1 MAVLNG
7 ERMHDTMERLL
18 PGARSAALLWQG
30 AAVLGGA
37 ALGAGQVY
45 GGAAPFGLALVIGCP
60 PSYCLAAALG
70 TLAAGLAFQPMLL
83 GIKLAVAAVAAAAVR
98 RLIDGRPGAGALAGC
113 LTLTAAQVLQIVL
126 AGGLFNPGQTVTVGC
141 TALLA
146 AVFGWAFAHFPAR
159 EPRGVCLWLAVATAC
174 LQRCAVGPLAP
185 GLALA
190 AGAGLCAAIGGT
202 LEQTAVLSIALA
214 AAITA
219 SGPTLAYAALAV
231 ALGSLA
237 ASCLCPGERGRC
249 AGVFAAGCTAGALA
263 APDAVSVL
271 PLAVSAGVGVVAA
284 LAVPGSVLHKIFPPP
299 APPVQ
304 TQGLGGAARKLSAVA
319 DTLSDIA
326 DTVNAVCQR
335 QLPPKGETFDFVV
348 EQVART
354 TCQSCT
360 RRSRCWVRGYAT
372 AMDGLYHLK
381 PTLESKGRVE
391 VEDLPGQL
399 AGCIHPADLCTAAN
413 HGYRLWRS
421 RRQTRARAVTLRAA
435 LTEQY
440 SALAGALA
448 QLAGKL
454 GQAGLPDP
462 RREARVAQLFAEL
475 GLDALECSVTADL
488 AGRLTANVTICRT
501 RFTPDEVAGL
511 TDEMTRIC
519 RRDMDTPEITH
530 CRTVTMLC
538 FGEKPL
544 FTVEFGAAAHAAGGQ
559 SVSGDA
565 LDQFCDTSGRAQMLL
580 CDGMGTGRAAAVDG
594 QMAAKL
600 TAQLLRAG
608 FAAESAAR
616 LVNVALGLKG
626 AEQEA
631 GATLDLLTVDL
642 YTGRAGLFK
651 AGAAPSFLVRGGVP
665 RMLDGASLPMGV
677 LDSLVGRSTTFALD
691 AGDWVV
697 LVSDGALTDGSD
709 WLMQQLQLCA
719 KLGHTPKQAAET
731 VADAAARRAGAK
743 QDDITVAVLAMAVP
757 VLGFGW
763 LPALIALALY
773 GILPVLQGTLAGLG
787 SIPPGVSGVAE
798 GMGMTGWQRLYKV
811 ELPLAAPVILA
822 GIRTSVIVNI
832 GTATIASTVGAST
845 LGTPII
851 IGLSGFNTAYI
862 VQGALLVAL
871 AAIIVDRAFERL
883 TRWISRHRH
892 AQ

>member
-1 MAVLNG
+1 MTVSSREHLPINT
-7 ERMHDTMERLL
+7 EKLL

-30 AAVLGGA
+30 AALLGGA

-60 PSYCLAAALG
+60 PAYCVAAALG
-70 TLAAGLAFQPMLL
+70 TLGAGLAFQPALL
-83 GIKLAVAAVAAAAVR
+83 GIKLGVAAVAAATVR
-98 RLIDGRPGAGALAGC
+98 RLVDGSTKAGVLAGC
-113 LTLTAAQVLQIVL
+113 LTLTAAQVIQLLLVGDIQN
-126 AGGLFNPGQTVTVGC
+126 FSQTVTVGC
-141 TALLA
+141 TAPLA
-146 AVFGWAFAHFPAR
+146 AGFGWAFAHFPAR

-174 LQRCAVGPLAP
+174 LQRCAAGPLAP

-190 AGAGLCAAIGGT
+190 AGAGLCAAMAGT

-214 AAITA
+214 A
-219 SGPTLAYAALAV
+219 
-231 ALGSLA
+231 
-237 ASCLCPGERGRC
+237 
-249 AGVFAAGCTAGALA
+249 
-263 APDAVSVL
+263 PDAVHAV
-271 PLAVSAGVGVVAA
+271 PLAVSAGVGMAA
-284 LAVPGSVLHKIFPPP
+284 AMALPTGALRRVFPPP

-304 TQGLGGAARKLSAVA
+304 AQGLSGAARKLSGVA
-319 DTLSDIA
+319 DALSDIA

-335 QLPPKGETFDFVV
+335 QMPPKGECFDFVV

-381 PTLESKGRVE
+381 PVLESRGRVE
-391 VEDLPGQL
+391 VQDLPGQL
-399 AGCIHPADLCTAAN
+399 SVCIHPADLCTAAN

-421 RRQTRARAVTLRAA
+421 RRQNRARAQMLRTA

-462 RREARVAQLFAEL
+462 RRESRVAQLFVGL
-475 GLDALECSVTADL
+475 GLEALECSVTADL
-488 AGRLTANVTICRT
+488 AGRLTASVTICRT
-501 RFTPDEVAGL
+501 HFTREEVAGL
-511 TDEMTRIC
+511 TEEVSRLC
-519 RRDMDTPEITH
+519 RRDMDLPEITH
-530 CRTVTMLC
+530 CRTVTMLT
-538 FGEKPL
+538 FGERPL
-544 FTVEFGAAAHAAGGQ
+544 FAAQFGAAAHAAAGQ

-677 LDSLVGRSTTFALD
+677 LDSLVGRSSTFALD

-697 LVSDGALTDGSD
+697 LVSDGALADGSD

-719 KLGHTPKQAAET
+719 RLGHTPKQAAET
-731 VADAAARRAGAK
+731 VADAAARRAGEK
-743 QDDITVAVLAMAVP
+743 RDDITVAVLA
-757 VLGFGW
+757 
-763 LPALIALALY
+763 
-773 GILPVLQGTLAGLG
+773 
-787 SIPPGVSGVAE
+787 
-798 GMGMTGWQRLYKV
+798 
-811 ELPLAAPVILA
+811 
-822 GIRTSVIVNI
+822 
-832 GTATIASTVGAST
+832 
-845 LGTPII
+845 
-851 IGLSGFNTAYI
+851 LS
-862 VQGALLVAL
+862 
-871 AAIIVDRAFERL
+871 RR
-883 TRWISRHRH
+883 
-892 AQ
+892 

>member
-1 MAVLNG
+1 MAVLSG
-7 ERMHDTMERLL
+7 ERLHENMERLL
-18 PGARSAALLWQG
+18 PGARTAALLWQG
-30 AAVLGGA
+30 AALAGGVL
-37 ALGAGQVY
+37 LGAGRVY
-45 GGAAPFGLALVIGCP
+45 GGATPFGLALVIGCP
-60 PSYCLAAALG
+60 PAYCLAAAVG
-70 TLAAGLAFQPMLL
+70 TLAAGVVLQPALL
-83 GIKLAVAAVAAAAVR
+83 GIKVGVAAVAAATVR
-98 RLIDGRPGAGALAGC
+98 RLIDGRPRAGALAGC
-113 LTLTAAQVLQIVL
+113 LTLAAAQLVQILLLGGLVNFSQTAA
-126 AGGLFNPGQTVTVGC
+126 VGC

-146 AVFGWAFAHFPAR
+146 AGLGWAFASFPVR
-159 EPRGVCLWLAVATAC
+159 EPRGVCLWLAVGAAC

-190 AGAGLCAAIGGT
+190 SAAGLCAAIGGT

-214 AAITA
+214 AALTA
-219 SGPTLAYAALAV
+219 AGPERAFAALAV
-231 ALGSLA
+231 AMGSLA

-249 AGVFAAGCTAGALA
+249 AGVFAVGCTLGALA
-263 APDAVSVL
+263 APDAVSVV
-271 PLAVSAGVGVVAA
+271 PLAVSAGVGVTAA
-284 LAVPGSVLHKIFPPP
+284 LALPGSVMRRIFPPP

-304 TQGLGGAARKLSAVA
+304 AQGLSGAARKLSAVA

-335 QLPPKGETFDFVV
+335 QMPPKGESFDFVV

-372 AMDGLYHLK
+372 AMDGLQHLK
-381 PTLESKGRVE
+381 PVLESKGRVE
-391 VEDLPGQL
+391 VQDLPGQL
-399 AGCIHPADLCTAAN
+399 SVCIHPADLCTAAN

-421 RRQTRARAVTLRAA
+421 RRQTRARASMLRTA

-448 QLAGKL
+448 QLAAKL

-462 RREARVAQLFAEL
+462 RREAKLAQLFAEL

-488 AGRLTANVTICRT
+488 AGRLTASVTICRT
-501 RFTPDEVAGL
+501 HFTQEEISGLVEEVSRL
-511 TDEMTRIC
+511 C
-519 RRDMDTPEITH
+519 RRDMDLPEITH
-530 CRTVTMLC
+530 CRTVTMLT

-544 FTVEFGAAAHAAGGQ
+544 FTAEFGAAGHAAAGQ

-665 RMLDGASLPMGV
+665 RMLDGASLPMGM

-697 LVSDGALTDGSD
+697 LVSDGALADVAD

-719 KLGHTPKQAAET
+719 RLGHTPKQAAET
-731 VADAAARRAGAK
+731 VADAAARRAGDK
-743 QDDITVAVLAMAVP
+743 RDDITVAVLAVD
-757 VLGFGW
+757 
-763 LPALIALALY
+763 
-773 GILPVLQGTLAGLG
+773 
-787 SIPPGVSGVAE
+787 
-798 GMGMTGWQRLYKV
+798 KV
-811 ELPLAAPVILA
+811 
-822 GIRTSVIVNI
+822 G
-832 GTATIASTVGAST
+832 
-845 LGTPII
+845 
-851 IGLSGFNTAYI
+851 
-862 VQGALLVAL
+862 
-871 AAIIVDRAFERL
+871 
-883 TRWISRHRH
+883 
-892 AQ
+892 

>member
-1 MAVLNG
+1 MAVLSG
-7 ERMHDTMERLL
+7 ERLHENMERLL
-18 PGARSAALLWQG
+18 PGARTAALLWQG
-30 AAVLGGA
+30 AALAGGVL
-37 ALGAGQVY
+37 LGAGRVY
-45 GGAAPFGLALVIGCP
+45 GGATPFGLALVIGCP
-60 PSYCLAAALG
+60 PAYCLAAAVG
-70 TLAAGLAFQPMLL
+70 TLAAGVVLQPALL
-83 GIKLAVAAVAAAAVR
+83 GIKVGVAAVAAATVR
-98 RLIDGRPGAGALAGC
+98 RLIDGRPRAGALAGC
-113 LTLTAAQVLQIVL
+113 LTLAAAQLVQILLLGGLVNFSQTAA
-126 AGGLFNPGQTVTVGC
+126 VGC

-146 AVFGWAFAHFPAR
+146 AGLGWAFASFPVR
-159 EPRGVCLWLAVATAC
+159 EPRGVCLWLAVGAAC

-185 GLALA
+185 GLVLA
-190 AGAGLCAAIGGT
+190 SAAGLCAAIGGT

-372 AMDGLYHLK
+372 AMDGLQHLK
-381 PTLESKGRVE
+381 PVLESKGRVE
-391 VEDLPGQL
+391 VQDLPGQL
-399 AGCIHPADLCTAAN
+399 SVCIHPADLCTAAN

-421 RRQTRARAVTLRAA
+421 RRQTRARASMLRTA

-448 QLAGKL
+448 QLAAKL

-462 RREARVAQLFAEL
+462 RREAKLAQLFAEL

-488 AGRLTANVTICRT
+488 AGRLTASVTICRT
-501 RFTPDEVAGL
+501 HFTQEEISGLVEEVSRL
-511 TDEMTRIC
+511 C
-519 RRDMDTPEITH
+519 RRDMDLPEITH
-530 CRTVTMLC
+530 CRTVTMLT

-544 FTVEFGAAAHAAGGQ
+544 FTAEFGAAGHAAAGQ

-665 RMLDGASLPMGV
+665 RMLDGASLPMGM

-697 LVSDGALTDGSD
+697 LVSDGALADGAD

-719 KLGHTPKQAAET
+719 RLGHTPKQAAET
-731 VADAAARRAGAK
+731 VADAAARRAGDK
-743 QDDITVAVLAMAVP
+743 RDDITVAVLAV
-757 VLGFGW
+757 G
-763 LPALIALALY
+763 
-773 GILPVLQGTLAGLG
+773 
-787 SIPPGVSGVAE
+787 
-798 GMGMTGWQRLYKV
+798 KV
-811 ELPLAAPVILA
+811 
-822 GIRTSVIVNI
+822 G
-832 GTATIASTVGAST
+832 
-845 LGTPII
+845 
-851 IGLSGFNTAYI
+851 
-862 VQGALLVAL
+862 
-871 AAIIVDRAFERL
+871 
-883 TRWISRHRH
+883 
-892 AQ
+892 

>member
-1 MAVLNG
+1 MAVLSG
-7 ERMHDTMERLL
+7 ERLHENMERLL
-18 PGARSAALLWQG
+18 PGARTAALLWQG
-30 AAVLGGA
+30 AALAGGVL
-37 ALGAGQVY
+37 LGAGRVY

-60 PSYCLAAALG
+60 PAYCLAAAVG
-70 TLAAGLAFQPMLL
+70 TLAAGVVLQPALL
-83 GIKLAVAAVAAAAVR
+83 GIKVGVAAVAAATVR
-98 RLIDGRPGAGALAGC
+98 RLIDGRPRAGALAGC
-113 LTLTAAQVLQIVL
+113 LTLAAAQLVQILLLGGLVNFSQTAA
-126 AGGLFNPGQTVTVGC
+126 VGC

-146 AVFGWAFAHFPAR
+146 AGLGWAFASFPVR
-159 EPRGVCLWLAVATAC
+159 EPRGVCLWLAVGAAC

-185 GLALA
+185 GLVLA
-190 AGAGLCAAIGGT
+190 SAAGLCAAIGGT

-214 AAITA
+214 AALTA
-219 SGPTLAYAALAV
+219 SGPERAFAALAV
-231 ALGSLA
+231 AMGSLA

-249 AGVFAAGCTAGALA
+249 AGVFAVGCTLGALA
-263 APDAVSVL
+263 APDPVSVV
-271 PLAVSAGVGVVAA
+271 PLAVSAGVGVTAA
-284 LAVPGSVLHKIFPPP
+284 LALPGSVMRRIFPPP

-304 TQGLGGAARKLSAVA
+304 AQGLSGAARKLSAVA

-335 QLPPKGETFDFVV
+335 QMPPKGESFDFVV

-372 AMDGLYHLK
+372 AMDGLQHLK
-381 PTLESKGRVE
+381 PVLESKGRVE
-391 VEDLPGQL
+391 VQDLPGQL
-399 AGCIHPADLCTAAN
+399 SVCIHPADLCTAAN

-421 RRQTRARAVTLRAA
+421 RRQTRARASMLRTA

-448 QLAGKL
+448 QLAAKL

-462 RREARVAQLFAEL
+462 RREAKLAQLFAEL

-488 AGRLTANVTICRT
+488 AGRLTASVTICRT
-501 RFTPDEVAGL
+501 HFTQEEISGLVEEVSRL
-511 TDEMTRIC
+511 C
-519 RRDMDTPEITH
+519 RRDMDLPEITH
-530 CRTVTMLC
+530 CRTVTMLT

-544 FTVEFGAAAHAAGGQ
+544 FTAEFGAAGHAAAGQ

-665 RMLDGASLPMGV
+665 RMLDGASLPMGM

-697 LVSDGALTDGSD
+697 LVSDGALADGAD

-719 KLGHTPKQAAET
+719 RLGHTPKQAAET
-731 VADAAARRAGAK
+731 VADAAARRAGDK
-743 QDDITVAVLAMAVP
+743 RDDITVAVLA
-757 VLGFGW
+757 
-763 LPALIALALY
+763 
-773 GILPVLQGTLAGLG
+773 
-787 SIPPGVSGVAE
+787 VS
-798 GMGMTGWQRLYKV
+798 KV
-811 ELPLAAPVILA
+811 
-822 GIRTSVIVNI
+822 G
-832 GTATIASTVGAST
+832 
-845 LGTPII
+845 
-851 IGLSGFNTAYI
+851 
-862 VQGALLVAL
+862 
-871 AAIIVDRAFERL
+871 
-883 TRWISRHRH
+883 
-892 AQ
+892 

>member
-1 MAVLNG
+1 MAVLSG
-7 ERMHDTMERLL
+7 ERLHENMERLL
-18 PGARSAALLWQG
+18 PGARTAALLGQG
-30 AAVLGGA
+30 AALAGGVL
-37 ALGAGQVY
+37 LGAGRVY

-60 PSYCLAAALG
+60 PAYCLAAAVG
-70 TLAAGLAFQPMLL
+70 TLAAGVVLQPALL
-83 GIKLAVAAVAAAAVR
+83 GIKVGVAAVAAATVR
-98 RLIDGRPGAGALAGC
+98 RLIDGRPRAGALAGC
-113 LTLTAAQVLQIVL
+113 LTLAAAQLVQILLLGGLVNFSQTAA
-126 AGGLFNPGQTVTVGC
+126 VGC

-146 AVFGWAFAHFPAR
+146 AGLGWAFASFPVR
-159 EPRGVCLWLAVATAC
+159 EPRGVCLWLAVGAAC

-190 AGAGLCAAIGGT
+190 SAAGLCAAIGGT

-214 AAITA
+214 AALTA
-219 SGPTLAYAALAV
+219 AGPERAFAALAV
-231 ALGSLA
+231 AMGSLA

-249 AGVFAAGCTAGALA
+249 AGVFAVGCTLGALA
-263 APDAVSVL
+263 APDAVSVV
-271 PLAVSAGVGVVAA
+271 PLAVSAGVGVTAA
-284 LAVPGSVLHKIFPPP
+284 LALPGSVMRRIFPPP

-304 TQGLGGAARKLSAVA
+304 AQGLSGAARKLSAVA

-335 QLPPKGETFDFVV
+335 QMPPKGESFDFVV

-372 AMDGLYHLK
+372 AMDGLQHLK
-381 PTLESKGRVE
+381 PVLESKGRVE
-391 VEDLPGQL
+391 VQDLPGQL
-399 AGCIHPADLCTAAN
+399 SVCIHPADLCTAAN

-421 RRQTRARAVTLRAA
+421 RRQTRARASMLRTA

-448 QLAGKL
+448 QLAAKL

-462 RREARVAQLFAEL
+462 RREAKLAQLFAEL

-488 AGRLTANVTICRT
+488 AGRLTASVTICRT
-501 RFTPDEVAGL
+501 HFTQEEISGLVEEVSRL
-511 TDEMTRIC
+511 C
-519 RRDMDTPEITH
+519 RRDMDLPEITH
-530 CRTVTMLC
+530 CRTVTMLT

-544 FTVEFGAAAHAAGGQ
+544 FTAEFGAAGHAAAGQ
-559 SVSGDA
+559 SVSGDT

-665 RMLDGASLPMGV
+665 RMLDGASLPMGM

-697 LVSDGALTDGSD
+697 LVSDGALADGAD

-719 KLGHTPKQAAET
+719 RLGHTPKQAAET
-731 VADAAARRAGAK
+731 VADAAARRAGDK
-743 QDDITVAVLAMAVP
+743 RDDITVAVLAV
-757 VLGFGW
+757 G
-763 LPALIALALY
+763 
-773 GILPVLQGTLAGLG
+773 
-787 SIPPGVSGVAE
+787 
-798 GMGMTGWQRLYKV
+798 KV
-811 ELPLAAPVILA
+811 
-822 GIRTSVIVNI
+822 G
-832 GTATIASTVGAST
+832 
-845 LGTPII
+845 
-851 IGLSGFNTAYI
+851 
-862 VQGALLVAL
+862 
-871 AAIIVDRAFERL
+871 
-883 TRWISRHRH
+883 
-892 AQ
+892 

>member
-1 MAVLNG
+1 MAVLSG
-7 ERMHDTMERLL
+7 ERLHENMERLL
-18 PGARSAALLWQG
+18 PGARTAALLWQG
-30 AAVLGGA
+30 AALAGGVL
-37 ALGAGQVY
+37 LGAGRVY

-60 PSYCLAAALG
+60 PAYCLAAAVG
-70 TLAAGLAFQPMLL
+70 TLAAGVVLQPALL
-83 GIKLAVAAVAAAAVR
+83 GIKVGVAAVAVATVR
-98 RLIDGRPGAGALAGC
+98 RLIDGRPRAGALAGC
-113 LTLTAAQVLQIVL
+113 LTLAAAQLVQILLLGGLVNFSQTAA
-126 AGGLFNPGQTVTVGC
+126 VGC

-146 AVFGWAFAHFPAR
+146 AGLGWAFASFPVR
-159 EPRGVCLWLAVATAC
+159 EPRGVCLWLAVGAAC

-190 AGAGLCAAIGGT
+190 SAAGLCAAIGGT

-214 AAITA
+214 AALTA
-219 SGPTLAYAALAV
+219 AGPERAFAALAV
-231 ALGSLA
+231 AMGSLA

-249 AGVFAAGCTAGALA
+249 AGVFAVGCTLGALA
-263 APDAVSVL
+263 APDAVSVV
-271 PLAVSAGVGVVAA
+271 PLAVSAGVGVTAA
-284 LAVPGSVLHKIFPPP
+284 LALPGSVMRRIFPPP

-304 TQGLGGAARKLSAVA
+304 AQGLSGAARKLSAVA

-335 QLPPKGETFDFVV
+335 QMPPKGESFDFVV

-372 AMDGLYHLK
+372 AMDGLQHLK
-381 PTLESKGRVE
+381 PVLESKGRVE
-391 VEDLPGQL
+391 VQDLPGQL
-399 AGCIHPADLCTAAN
+399 SVCIHPADLCTAAN

-421 RRQTRARAVTLRAA
+421 RRQTRARASMLRTA

-448 QLAGKL
+448 QLAAKL

-462 RREARVAQLFAEL
+462 RREAKLAQLFAEL

-488 AGRLTANVTICRT
+488 AGRLTASVTICRT
-501 RFTPDEVAGL
+501 HFTQEEISGLVEEVSRL
-511 TDEMTRIC
+511 C
-519 RRDMDTPEITH
+519 RRDMDLPEITH
-530 CRTVTMLC
+530 CRTVTMLT

-544 FTVEFGAAAHAAGGQ
+544 FTAEFGAAGHAAAGQ

-665 RMLDGASLPMGV
+665 RMLDGASLPMGM

-697 LVSDGALTDGSD
+697 LVSDGALADGAD

-719 KLGHTPKQAAET
+719 RLGHTPKQAAET
-731 VADAAARRAGAK
+731 VADAAARRAGDK
-743 QDDITVAVLAMAVP
+743 RDDITVAVLAV
-757 VLGFGW
+757 G
-763 LPALIALALY
+763 
-773 GILPVLQGTLAGLG
+773 
-787 SIPPGVSGVAE
+787 
-798 GMGMTGWQRLYKV
+798 KV
-811 ELPLAAPVILA
+811 
-822 GIRTSVIVNI
+822 G
-832 GTATIASTVGAST
+832 
-845 LGTPII
+845 
-851 IGLSGFNTAYI
+851 
-862 VQGALLVAL
+862 
-871 AAIIVDRAFERL
+871 
-883 TRWISRHRH
+883 
-892 AQ
+892 

>member
-1 MAVLNG
+1 MAVLSG
-7 ERMHDTMERLL
+7 ERLHENMERLL
-18 PGARSAALLWQG
+18 PGARTAALLWQG
-30 AAVLGGA
+30 AALAGGVL
-37 ALGAGQVY
+37 LGAGRVY

-60 PSYCLAAALG
+60 PAYCLAAAVG
-70 TLAAGLAFQPMLL
+70 TLAAGVVLQPALL
-83 GIKLAVAAVAAAAVR
+83 GIKVGVAAVAAATVR
-98 RLIDGRPGAGALAGC
+98 RLIDGRPRAGALAGC
-113 LTLTAAQVLQIVL
+113 LTLAAAQMVQILLLGGLVNLSQTAA
-126 AGGLFNPGQTVTVGC
+126 VGC

-146 AVFGWAFAHFPAR
+146 AGLGWAFASFPVR
-159 EPRGVCLWLAVATAC
+159 EPRGVCLWLAVGAAC

-190 AGAGLCAAIGGT
+190 SAAGLCAAIGGT

-214 AAITA
+214 AALTA
-219 SGPTLAYAALAV
+219 AGPERAFAALAV
-231 ALGSLA
+231 AMGSLA

-249 AGVFAAGCTAGALA
+249 AGVFAVGCTLGALA
-263 APDAVSVL
+263 APDAVSVV
-271 PLAVSAGVGVVAA
+271 PLAVSAGVGVTAA
-284 LAVPGSVLHKIFPPP
+284 LALPGSVMRRIFPPP

-304 TQGLGGAARKLSAVA
+304 AQGLSGAARKLSAVA

-335 QLPPKGETFDFVV
+335 QMPPKGESFDFVV

-372 AMDGLYHLK
+372 AMDGLQHLK
-381 PTLESKGRVE
+381 PVLESKGRVE
-391 VEDLPGQL
+391 VQDLPGQL
-399 AGCIHPADLCTAAN
+399 SVCIHPADLCTAAN

-421 RRQTRARAVTLRAA
+421 RRQTRARASMLRTA

-448 QLAGKL
+448 QLAAKL

-462 RREARVAQLFAEL
+462 RREAKLAQLFAEL

-488 AGRLTANVTICRT
+488 AGRLTASVTICRT
-501 RFTPDEVAGL
+501 HFTQEEISGLVEEVSRL
-511 TDEMTRIC
+511 C
-519 RRDMDTPEITH
+519 RRDMDLPEITH
-530 CRTVTMLC
+530 CRTVTMLT

-544 FTVEFGAAAHAAGGQ
+544 FTAEFGAAGHAAAGQ

-665 RMLDGASLPMGV
+665 RMLDGASLPMGM

-697 LVSDGALTDGSD
+697 LVSDGALADGAD

-719 KLGHTPKQAAET
+719 RLGHTPKQAAET
-731 VADAAARRAGAK
+731 VADAAARRAGDK
-743 QDDITVAVLAMAVP
+743 RDDITVAVLAV
-757 VLGFGW
+757 G
-763 LPALIALALY
+763 
-773 GILPVLQGTLAGLG
+773 
-787 SIPPGVSGVAE
+787 
-798 GMGMTGWQRLYKV
+798 KV
-811 ELPLAAPVILA
+811 
-822 GIRTSVIVNI
+822 G
-832 GTATIASTVGAST
+832 
-845 LGTPII
+845 
-851 IGLSGFNTAYI
+851 
-862 VQGALLVAL
+862 
-871 AAIIVDRAFERL
+871 
-883 TRWISRHRH
+883 
-892 AQ
+892 

>member
-1 MAVLNG
+1 M
-7 ERMHDTMERLL
+7 
-18 PGARSAALLWQG
+18 
-30 AAVLGGA
+30 
-37 ALGAGQVY
+37 
-45 GGAAPFGLALVIGCP
+45 
-60 PSYCLAAALG
+60 AAALG
-70 TLAAGLAFQPMLL
+70 TLAAGLAFQPALL
-83 GIKLAVAAVAAAAVR
+83 GIKLGVAAVAAATVR
-98 RLIDGRPGAGALAGC
+98 RLVDGSTKAGVLAGC
-113 LTLTAAQVLQIVL
+113 LTLTAAQVIQLLLV
-126 AGGLFNPGQTVTVGC
+126 GGIQNFSQTVTVGC

-146 AVFGWAFAHFPAR
+146 AGFGWAFAHFPAR

-174 LQRCAVGPLAP
+174 L
-185 GLALA
+185 
-190 AGAGLCAAIGGT
+190 
-202 LEQTAVLSIALA
+202 
-214 AAITA
+214 
-219 SGPTLAYAALAV
+219 
-231 ALGSLA
+231 
-237 ASCLCPGERGRC
+237 CPGERWRC
-249 AGVFAAGCTAGALA
+249 AGVFAVGCTVGALA
-263 APDAVSVL
+263 APV
-271 PLAVSAGVGVVAA
+271 PLAVSAGVGMAA
-284 LAVPGSVLHKIFPPP
+284 AMALPSGALRRVFPPP

-304 TQGLGGAARKLSAVA
+304 AQGLSGAARKLSGVA
-319 DTLSDIA
+319 DALSDIA

-335 QLPPKGETFDFVV
+335 QMPPKGECFDFVV

-381 PTLESKGRVE
+381 PVLESRGRVE
-391 VEDLPGQL
+391 VQDLPGQL
-399 AGCIHPADLCTAAN
+399 SVCIHPADLCTAAN

-421 RRQTRARAVTLRAA
+421 RRQNRARAQMLRTA

-462 RREARVAQLFAEL
+462 RRESRVAQLFAGL
-475 GLDALECSVTADL
+475 GLEALECSVTADL
-488 AGRLTANVTICRT
+488 AGRLTASVTICRT
-501 RFTPDEVAGL
+501 HFTREEVAGL
-511 TDEMTRIC
+511 TEEMSRLC
-519 RRDMDTPEITH
+519 RRDMDLPEITH
-530 CRTVTMLC
+530 CRTVTMLT
-538 FGEKPL
+538 FGERPL
-544 FTVEFGAAAHAAGGQ
+544 FAAQFGAAAHAAAGQ

-677 LDSLVGRSTTFALD
+677 LDSLVGRSSTFALD

-697 LVSDGALTDGSD
+697 LVSDGALADGSD

-719 KLGHTPKQAAET
+719 RLGHTPKQAAET
-731 VADAAARRAGAK
+731 VADAAARRAGEK
-743 QDDITVAVLAMAVP
+743 RDDITVAVLA
-757 VLGFGW
+757 
-763 LPALIALALY
+763 
-773 GILPVLQGTLAGLG
+773 
-787 SIPPGVSGVAE
+787 
-798 GMGMTGWQRLYKV
+798 
-811 ELPLAAPVILA
+811 
-822 GIRTSVIVNI
+822 
-832 GTATIASTVGAST
+832 
-845 LGTPII
+845 
-851 IGLSGFNTAYI
+851 LS
-862 VQGALLVAL
+862 
-871 AAIIVDRAFERL
+871 RR
-883 TRWISRHRH
+883 
-892 AQ
+892 

>member
-1 MAVLNG
+1 MAVLSG
-7 ERMHDTMERLL
+7 ERLHENMERLL
-18 PGARSAALLWQG
+18 PGARTAALLWQG
-30 AAVLGGA
+30 AALAGGVL
-37 ALGAGQVY
+37 LGAGRVY

-60 PSYCLAAALG
+60 PAYCLAAVL
-70 TLAAGLAFQPMLL
+70 QPALL
-83 GIKLAVAAVAAAAVR
+83 GIKVGVAAVAAATVR
-98 RLIDGRPGAGALAGC
+98 RLIDGRPRAGALAGC
-113 LTLTAAQVLQIVL
+113 LTLAAAQLVQILLLGGLVNFSQTAA
-126 AGGLFNPGQTVTVGC
+126 VGC

-146 AVFGWAFAHFPAR
+146 AGLGWAFASFPVR
-159 EPRGVCLWLAVATAC
+159 EPRGVCLWLAVGAAC

-185 GLALA
+185 GLVLA
-190 AGAGLCAAIGGT
+190 SAAGLCAAIGGT

-214 AAITA
+214 AALTA
-219 SGPTLAYAALAV
+219 AGPERAFAALAV
-231 ALGSLA
+231 AMGSLA

-249 AGVFAAGCTAGALA
+249 AGVFAVGCTLGALA
-263 APDAVSVL
+263 APDAVSVV
-271 PLAVSAGVGVVAA
+271 PLAVSAGVGVTAA
-284 LAVPGSVLHKIFPPP
+284 LALPGSVMRRIFPPP

-304 TQGLGGAARKLSAVA
+304 AQGLSGAARKLSAVA

-335 QLPPKGETFDFVV
+335 QMPPKGESFDFVV

-372 AMDGLYHLK
+372 AMDGLQHLK
-381 PTLESKGRVE
+381 PVLESKGRVE
-391 VEDLPGQL
+391 VQDLPGQL
-399 AGCIHPADLCTAAN
+399 SVCIHPADLCTAAN

-421 RRQTRARAVTLRAA
+421 RRQTRARASMLRTA

-448 QLAGKL
+448 QLAAKL

-462 RREARVAQLFAEL
+462 RREAKLAQLFAEL

-488 AGRLTANVTICRT
+488 AGRLTASVTICRT
-501 RFTPDEVAGL
+501 HFTQEEISGLVEEVSRL
-511 TDEMTRIC
+511 C
-519 RRDMDTPEITH
+519 RRDMDLPEITH
-530 CRTVTMLC
+530 CRTVTMLT

-544 FTVEFGAAAHAAGGQ
+544 FTAEFGAAGHAAAGQ

-665 RMLDGASLPMGV
+665 RMLDGASLPMGM

-697 LVSDGALTDGSD
+697 LVSDGALADGAD

-719 KLGHTPKQAAET
+719 RLGHTPKQAAET
-731 VADAAARRAGAK
+731 VADAAARRAGDK
-743 QDDITVAVLAMAVP
+743 RDDITVAVLAV
-757 VLGFGW
+757 G
-763 LPALIALALY
+763 
-773 GILPVLQGTLAGLG
+773 
-787 SIPPGVSGVAE
+787 
-798 GMGMTGWQRLYKV
+798 KV
-811 ELPLAAPVILA
+811 
-822 GIRTSVIVNI
+822 G
-832 GTATIASTVGAST
+832 
-845 LGTPII
+845 
-851 IGLSGFNTAYI
+851 
-862 VQGALLVAL
+862 
-871 AAIIVDRAFERL
+871 
-883 TRWISRHRH
+883 
-892 AQ
+892 

>member
-1 MAVLNG
+1 MAVLSG
-7 ERMHDTMERLL
+7 ERLHENMERLL
-18 PGARSAALLWQG
+18 PGARTAALLWQG
-30 AAVLGGA
+30 AALAGGVL
-37 ALGAGQVY
+37 LGAGRVY
-45 GGAAPFGLALVIGCP
+45 GGATPFGLALVIGCP
-60 PSYCLAAALG
+60 PAYCLAAAVG
-70 TLAAGLAFQPMLL
+70 TLAAGVVLQPALL
-83 GIKLAVAAVAAAAVR
+83 GIKVGVAAVAAATVR
-98 RLIDGRPGAGALAGC
+98 RLIDGRPRAGALAGC
-113 LTLTAAQVLQIVL
+113 LTLAAAQRVQILLLGGLVNFSQTAA
-126 AGGLFNPGQTVTVGC
+126 VGC

-146 AVFGWAFAHFPAR
+146 AGLGWAFASFPVR
-159 EPRGVCLWLAVATAC
+159 EPRGVCLWLAVGAAC

-185 GLALA
+185 GLVLA
-190 AGAGLCAAIGGT
+190 SAAGLCAAIGGT

-214 AAITA
+214 AALTA
-219 SGPTLAYAALAV
+219 SGPERAFAALAV
-231 ALGSLA
+231 AMGSLA

-249 AGVFAAGCTAGALA
+249 AGVFAVGCTLGALA
-263 APDAVSVL
+263 APDAVSVV
-271 PLAVSAGVGVVAA
+271 PLAVSAGVGVTAA
-284 LAVPGSVLHKIFPPP
+284 LALPGSVMRRIFPPP

-304 TQGLGGAARKLSAVA
+304 AQGLSGAARKLSAVA

-335 QLPPKGETFDFVV
+335 QMPPKGESFDFVV

-372 AMDGLYHLK
+372 AMDGLQHLK
-381 PTLESKGRVE
+381 PVLESKGRVE
-391 VEDLPGQL
+391 VQDLPGQL
-399 AGCIHPADLCTAAN
+399 SVCIHPADLCTAAN

-421 RRQTRARAVTLRAA
+421 RRQTRARASMLRTA

-448 QLAGKL
+448 QLAAKL

-462 RREARVAQLFAEL
+462 RREAKLAQLFAEL

-488 AGRLTANVTICRT
+488 AGRLTASVTICRT
-501 RFTPDEVAGL
+501 HFTQEEISGLVEEVSRL
-511 TDEMTRIC
+511 C
-519 RRDMDTPEITH
+519 RRDMDLPEITH
-530 CRTVTMLC
+530 CRTVTMLT

-544 FTVEFGAAAHAAGGQ
+544 FTAEFGAAGHAAAGQ

-665 RMLDGASLPMGV
+665 RMLDGASLPMGM

-697 LVSDGALTDGSD
+697 LVSDGALADGAD

-719 KLGHTPKQAAET
+719 RLGHTPKQAAET
-731 VADAAARRAGAK
+731 VADAAARRAGDK
-743 QDDITVAVLAMAVP
+743 RDDITVAVLAV
-757 VLGFGW
+757 G
-763 LPALIALALY
+763 
-773 GILPVLQGTLAGLG
+773 
-787 SIPPGVSGVAE
+787 
-798 GMGMTGWQRLYKV
+798 KV
-811 ELPLAAPVILA
+811 
-822 GIRTSVIVNI
+822 G
-832 GTATIASTVGAST
+832 
-845 LGTPII
+845 
-851 IGLSGFNTAYI
+851 
-862 VQGALLVAL
+862 
-871 AAIIVDRAFERL
+871 
-883 TRWISRHRH
+883 
-892 AQ
+892 

>member
-1 MAVLNG
+1 MAVLSG
-7 ERMHDTMERLL
+7 ERLHENMERLL
-18 PGARSAALLWQG
+18 PGARTAALLWQG
-30 AAVLGGA
+30 AALAGGVL
-37 ALGAGQVY
+37 LGAGRVY

-60 PSYCLAAALG
+60 PAYCLAAAVG
-70 TLAAGLAFQPMLL
+70 TLAAGVVLQPALL
-83 GIKLAVAAVAAAAVR
+83 GIKVGVAAVAAATVR
-98 RLIDGRPGAGALAGC
+98 RLIDGRPRAGALAGC
-113 LTLTAAQVLQIVL
+113 LTLAAAQLVQILLLGGLVNFSQTAA
-126 AGGLFNPGQTVTVGC
+126 VGC

-146 AVFGWAFAHFPAR
+146 AGLGWAFASFPVR
-159 EPRGVCLWLAVATAC
+159 EPRGVCLWLAVGAAC

-190 AGAGLCAAIGGT
+190 SAAGLCAAIGGT

-214 AAITA
+214 AALTA
-219 SGPTLAYAALAV
+219 SGPERAFAALAV
-231 ALGSLA
+231 AMGSLA

-249 AGVFAAGCTAGALA
+249 AGVFAVGCTLGALA
-263 APDAVSVL
+263 APDAVSVV
-271 PLAVSAGVGVVAA
+271 PLAVSAGVGVTAA
-284 LAVPGSVLHKIFPPP
+284 LALPGSVMRRIFPPP

-304 TQGLGGAARKLSAVA
+304 AQGLSGAARKLSAVA

-372 AMDGLYHLK
+372 AMDGLQHLK
-381 PTLESKGRVE
+381 PVLESKGRVE
-391 VEDLPGQL
+391 VQDLPGQL
-399 AGCIHPADLCTAAN
+399 SVCIHPADLCTAAN

-421 RRQTRARAVTLRAA
+421 RRQTRARASMLRTA

-448 QLAGKL
+448 QLAAKL

-462 RREARVAQLFAEL
+462 RREAKLAQLFAEL

-488 AGRLTANVTICRT
+488 AGRLTASVTICRT
-501 RFTPDEVAGL
+501 HFTQEEISGLVEEVSRL
-511 TDEMTRIC
+511 C
-519 RRDMDTPEITH
+519 RRDMDLPEITH
-530 CRTVTMLC
+530 CRTVTMLT

-544 FTVEFGAAAHAAGGQ
+544 FTAEFGAAGHAAAGQ

-665 RMLDGASLPMGV
+665 RMLDGASLPMGM

-697 LVSDGALTDGSD
+697 LVSDGALADGAD

-719 KLGHTPKQAAET
+719 RLGHTPKQAAET
-731 VADAAARRAGAK
+731 VADAAARRAGDK
-743 QDDITVAVLAMAVP
+743 RDDITVAVLAV
-757 VLGFGW
+757 G
-763 LPALIALALY
+763 
-773 GILPVLQGTLAGLG
+773 
-787 SIPPGVSGVAE
+787 
-798 GMGMTGWQRLYKV
+798 KV
-811 ELPLAAPVILA
+811 
-822 GIRTSVIVNI
+822 G
-832 GTATIASTVGAST
+832 
-845 LGTPII
+845 
-851 IGLSGFNTAYI
+851 
-862 VQGALLVAL
+862 
-871 AAIIVDRAFERL
+871 
-883 TRWISRHRH
+883 
-892 AQ
+892 

>member
-1 MAVLNG
+1 MAVLSG
-7 ERMHDTMERLL
+7 ERLHENMERLL
-18 PGARSAALLWQG
+18 PGARTAALLWQG
-30 AAVLGGA
+30 AALTGGVL
-37 ALGAGQVY
+37 LGAGRVY

-60 PSYCLAAALG
+60 PAYCLAAAVG
-70 TLAAGLAFQPMLL
+70 TLAAGVVLQPALL
-83 GIKLAVAAVAAAAVR
+83 GIKVGVAAVAAATVR
-98 RLIDGRPGAGALAGC
+98 RLIDGRPRAGALAGC
-113 LTLTAAQVLQIVL
+113 LTLAAAQLVQILLLGGLVNFSQTAA
-126 AGGLFNPGQTVTVGC
+126 VGC

-146 AVFGWAFAHFPAR
+146 AGLGWAFASFPVR
-159 EPRGVCLWLAVATAC
+159 EPRGVCLWLAVGAAC

-185 GLALA
+185 GLVLA
-190 AGAGLCAAIGGT
+190 SAAGLCAAIGGT

-214 AAITA
+214 AALTA
-219 SGPTLAYAALAV
+219 AGPERAFAALAV
-231 ALGSLA
+231 AMGSLA

-249 AGVFAAGCTAGALA
+249 AGVFAVGCTLGALA
-263 APDAVSVL
+263 APDAVSVV
-271 PLAVSAGVGVVAA
+271 PLAVSAGVGVTAA
-284 LAVPGSVLHKIFPPP
+284 LALPGSVMRRIFPPP

-304 TQGLGGAARKLSAVA
+304 AQGLSGAARKLSAVA

-335 QLPPKGETFDFVV
+335 QMPPKGESFDFVV

-372 AMDGLYHLK
+372 AMDGLQHLK
-381 PTLESKGRVE
+381 PVLESKGRVE
-391 VEDLPGQL
+391 VQDLPGQL
-399 AGCIHPADLCTAAN
+399 SVCIHPADLCTAAN

-421 RRQTRARAVTLRAA
+421 RRQTRARASMLRTA

-448 QLAGKL
+448 QLAAKL

-462 RREARVAQLFAEL
+462 RREAKLAQLFAEL

-488 AGRLTANVTICRT
+488 AGRLTASVTICRT
-501 RFTPDEVAGL
+501 HFTQEEISGLVEEVSRL
-511 TDEMTRIC
+511 C
-519 RRDMDTPEITH
+519 RRDMDLPEITH
-530 CRTVTMLC
+530 CRTVTMLT

-544 FTVEFGAAAHAAGGQ
+544 FTAEFGAAGHAAAGQ

-665 RMLDGASLPMGV
+665 RMLDGASLPMGM

-697 LVSDGALTDGSD
+697 LVSDGALADGAD

-719 KLGHTPKQAAET
+719 RLGHTPKQAAET
-731 VADAAARRAGAK
+731 VADAAARRAGDK
-743 QDDITVAVLAMAVP
+743 RDDITVAVLAV
-757 VLGFGW
+757 G
-763 LPALIALALY
+763 
-773 GILPVLQGTLAGLG
+773 
-787 SIPPGVSGVAE
+787 
-798 GMGMTGWQRLYKV
+798 KV
-811 ELPLAAPVILA
+811 
-822 GIRTSVIVNI
+822 G
-832 GTATIASTVGAST
+832 
-845 LGTPII
+845 
-851 IGLSGFNTAYI
+851 
-862 VQGALLVAL
+862 
-871 AAIIVDRAFERL
+871 
-883 TRWISRHRH
+883 
-892 AQ
+892 

>member
-1 MAVLNG
+1 MAVLSG
-7 ERMHDTMERLL
+7 ERLHENMERLL
-18 PGARSAALLWQG
+18 PGARTAALLWQG
-30 AAVLGGA
+30 AALAGGVL
-37 ALGAGQVY
+37 LGAGRVY

-60 PSYCLAAALG
+60 PAYCLAAAVG
-70 TLAAGLAFQPMLL
+70 TLAAGVVLQPALL
-83 GIKLAVAAVAAAAVR
+83 GIKVGVAAVAAATVR
-98 RLIDGRPGAGALAGC
+98 RLIDGRPRAGALAGC
-113 LTLTAAQVLQIVL
+113 LTLAAAQLVQILLLGGLVNFSQTAA
-126 AGGLFNPGQTVTVGC
+126 VGC

-146 AVFGWAFAHFPAR
+146 AGLGWAFVSFPVR
-159 EPRGVCLWLAVATAC
+159 EPRGVCLWLAVGAAC

-185 GLALA
+185 GLVLA
-190 AGAGLCAAIGGT
+190 SAAGLCAAIGGT

-214 AAITA
+214 AALTA
-219 SGPTLAYAALAV
+219 AGPERAFAALAV
-231 ALGSLA
+231 AMGSLA

-249 AGVFAAGCTAGALA
+249 AGVFAVGCTLGALA
-263 APDAVSVL
+263 APDAVSVV
-271 PLAVSAGVGVVAA
+271 PLAVSAGVGVTAA
-284 LAVPGSVLHKIFPPP
+284 LALPGSVMRRIFPPP

-304 TQGLGGAARKLSAVA
+304 AQGLSGAARKLSAVA

-335 QLPPKGETFDFVV
+335 QMPPKGESFDFVV

-372 AMDGLYHLK
+372 AMDGLQHLK
-381 PTLESKGRVE
+381 PVLESKGRVE
-391 VEDLPGQL
+391 VQDLPGQL
-399 AGCIHPADLCTAAN
+399 SVCIHPADLCTAAN

-421 RRQTRARAVTLRAA
+421 RRQTRARASMLRTA

-448 QLAGKL
+448 QLAAKL

-462 RREARVAQLFAEL
+462 RREAKLAQLFAEL

-488 AGRLTANVTICRT
+488 AGRLTASVTICRT
-501 RFTPDEVAGL
+501 HFTQEEISGLVEEVSRL
-511 TDEMTRIC
+511 C
-519 RRDMDTPEITH
+519 RRDMDLPEITH
-530 CRTVTMLC
+530 CRTVTMLT

-544 FTVEFGAAAHAAGGQ
+544 FTAEFGAAGHAAAGQ

-665 RMLDGASLPMGV
+665 RMLDGASLPMGM

-697 LVSDGALTDGSD
+697 LVSDGALADGAD

-719 KLGHTPKQAAET
+719 RLGHTPKQAAET
-731 VADAAARRAGAK
+731 VADAAARRARDK
-743 QDDITVAVLAMAVP
+743 RDDITVAVLAV
-757 VLGFGW
+757 G
-763 LPALIALALY
+763 
-773 GILPVLQGTLAGLG
+773 
-787 SIPPGVSGVAE
+787 
-798 GMGMTGWQRLYKV
+798 KV
-811 ELPLAAPVILA
+811 
-822 GIRTSVIVNI
+822 G
-832 GTATIASTVGAST
+832 
-845 LGTPII
+845 
-851 IGLSGFNTAYI
+851 
-862 VQGALLVAL
+862 
-871 AAIIVDRAFERL
+871 
-883 TRWISRHRH
+883 
-892 AQ
+892 

>member
-1 MAVLNG
+1 MAVLSG
-7 ERMHDTMERLL
+7 ERLHENMEKLL
-18 PGARSAALLWQG
+18 PGARTAALLWQG
-30 AAVLGGA
+30 AALAGGVL
-37 ALGAGQVY
+37 LGAGRVY

-60 PSYCLAAALG
+60 PAYCLAAAVG
-70 TLAAGLAFQPMLL
+70 TLAAGVVLQPALL
-83 GIKLAVAAVAAAAVR
+83 GIKVGVAAVAAATVR
-98 RLIDGRPGAGALAGC
+98 RLIDGRPRAGALAGC
-113 LTLTAAQVLQIVL
+113 LTLAAAQLVQILLLGGLVNFSQTAA
-126 AGGLFNPGQTVTVGC
+126 VGC

-146 AVFGWAFAHFPAR
+146 AGLGWAFASFPVR
-159 EPRGVCLWLAVATAC
+159 EPRGVCLWLAVGAAC

-185 GLALA
+185 GLVLA
-190 AGAGLCAAIGGT
+190 SAAGLCAAIGGT

-214 AAITA
+214 AALTA
-219 SGPTLAYAALAV
+219 AGPERAFAALAV
-231 ALGSLA
+231 AMGSLA

-249 AGVFAAGCTAGALA
+249 AGVFAVGCTLGALA
-263 APDAVSVL
+263 APDAVSVV
-271 PLAVSAGVGVVAA
+271 PLAVSAGVGVTAA
-284 LAVPGSVLHKIFPPP
+284 LALPGSVMRRIFPPP

-304 TQGLGGAARKLSAVA
+304 AQGLSGAARKLSAVA

-335 QLPPKGETFDFVV
+335 QMPPKGESFDFVV

-372 AMDGLYHLK
+372 AMDGLQHLK
-381 PTLESKGRVE
+381 PVLESKGRVE
-391 VEDLPGQL
+391 VQDLPGQL
-399 AGCIHPADLCTAAN
+399 SVCIHPADLCTAAN

-421 RRQTRARAVTLRAA
+421 RRQTRARASMLRTA

-448 QLAGKL
+448 QLAAKL

-462 RREARVAQLFAEL
+462 RREAKLAQLFAEL

-488 AGRLTANVTICRT
+488 AGRLTASVTICRT
-501 RFTPDEVAGL
+501 HFTQEEISGLVEEVSRL
-511 TDEMTRIC
+511 C
-519 RRDMDTPEITH
+519 RRDMDLPEITH
-530 CRTVTMLC
+530 CRTVTMLT

-544 FTVEFGAAAHAAGGQ
+544 FTAEFGAAGHAAAGQ

-665 RMLDGASLPMGV
+665 RMLDGASLPMGM

-697 LVSDGALTDGSD
+697 LVSDGALADGAD

-719 KLGHTPKQAAET
+719 RLGHTPKQAAET
-731 VADAAARRAGAK
+731 VADAAARRAGDK
-743 QDDITVAVLAMAVP
+743 RDDITVAVLAV
-757 VLGFGW
+757 G
-763 LPALIALALY
+763 
-773 GILPVLQGTLAGLG
+773 
-787 SIPPGVSGVAE
+787 
-798 GMGMTGWQRLYKV
+798 KV
-811 ELPLAAPVILA
+811 
-822 GIRTSVIVNI
+822 G
-832 GTATIASTVGAST
+832 
-845 LGTPII
+845 
-851 IGLSGFNTAYI
+851 
-862 VQGALLVAL
+862 
-871 AAIIVDRAFERL
+871 
-883 TRWISRHRH
+883 
-892 AQ
+892 

>member
-1 MAVLNG
+1 MAVLSG
-7 ERMHDTMERLL
+7 ERLHENMERLL
-18 PGARSAALLWQG
+18 PGARTAALLWQG
-30 AAVLGGA
+30 AALAGGVL
-37 ALGAGQVY
+37 LGAGRVY
-45 GGAAPFGLALVIGCP
+45 GGATPFGLALVIGCP
-60 PSYCLAAALG
+60 PAYCLAAAVG
-70 TLAAGLAFQPMLL
+70 TLAAGVVLQPALL
-83 GIKLAVAAVAAAAVR
+83 GIKVGVAAVAAATVR
-98 RLIDGRPGAGALAGC
+98 RLIDGRPRAGALAGC
-113 LTLTAAQVLQIVL
+113 LTLAAAQLVQILLLGGLVNFSQTAA
-126 AGGLFNPGQTVTVGC
+126 VGC

-146 AVFGWAFAHFPAR
+146 AGLGWAFASFPVR
-159 EPRGVCLWLAVATAC
+159 EPRGVCLWLAVGAAC

-185 GLALA
+185 GLVLA
-190 AGAGLCAAIGGT
+190 SAAGLCAAIGGT

-214 AAITA
+214 AALTA
-219 SGPTLAYAALAV
+219 AGPERAFAALAV
-231 ALGSLA
+231 AMGSLA

-249 AGVFAAGCTAGALA
+249 AGVFAVGCTLGALA
-263 APDAVSVL
+263 APDAVSVV
-271 PLAVSAGVGVVAA
+271 PLAVSAGVGVTAA
-284 LAVPGSVLHKIFPPP
+284 LALPGSVMRRIFPPP

-304 TQGLGGAARKLSAVA
+304 AQGLSGAARKLSAVA

-335 QLPPKGETFDFVV
+335 QMPPKGESFDFVV

-372 AMDGLYHLK
+372 AMDGLQHLK
-381 PTLESKGRVE
+381 PVLESKGRVE
-391 VEDLPGQL
+391 VQVLPGQL
-399 AGCIHPADLCTAAN
+399 SVCIHPADLCTAAN

-421 RRQTRARAVTLRAA
+421 RRQTRARASMLRTA

-448 QLAGKL
+448 QLAAKL

-462 RREARVAQLFAEL
+462 RREAKLAQLFAEL

-488 AGRLTANVTICRT
+488 AGRLTASVTICRT
-501 RFTPDEVAGL
+501 HFTQEEISGLVEEVSRL
-511 TDEMTRIC
+511 C
-519 RRDMDTPEITH
+519 RRDMDLPEITH
-530 CRTVTMLC
+530 CRTVTMLT

-544 FTVEFGAAAHAAGGQ
+544 FTAEFGAAGHAAAGQ

-665 RMLDGASLPMGV
+665 RMLDGASLPMGM

-697 LVSDGALTDGSD
+697 LVSDGALADGAD

-719 KLGHTPKQAAET
+719 RLGHTPKQAAET
-731 VADAAARRAGAK
+731 VADAAARRAGDK
-743 QDDITVAVLAMAVP
+743 RDDITVAVLAV
-757 VLGFGW
+757 G
-763 LPALIALALY
+763 
-773 GILPVLQGTLAGLG
+773 
-787 SIPPGVSGVAE
+787 
-798 GMGMTGWQRLYKV
+798 KV
-811 ELPLAAPVILA
+811 
-822 GIRTSVIVNI
+822 G
-832 GTATIASTVGAST
+832 
-845 LGTPII
+845 
-851 IGLSGFNTAYI
+851 
-862 VQGALLVAL
+862 
-871 AAIIVDRAFERL
+871 
-883 TRWISRHRH
+883 
-892 AQ
+892 

>member
-83 GIKLAVAAVAAAAVR
+83 GVKLAVAAVAAAAVR

-237 ASCLCPGERGRC
+237 
-249 AGVFAAGCTAGALA
+249 
-263 APDAVSVL
+263 
-271 PLAVSAGVGVVAA
+271 VSAGVGVVAA

-299 APPVQ
+299 APPMQ

-743 QDDITVAVLAMAVP
+743 QDDITVAVLAM
-757 VLGFGW
+757 GR
-763 LPALIALALY
+763 
-773 GILPVLQGTLAGLG
+773 AG
-787 SIPPGVSGVAE
+787 
-798 GMGMTGWQRLYKV
+798 
-811 ELPLAAPVILA
+811 
-822 GIRTSVIVNI
+822 
-832 GTATIASTVGAST
+832 
-845 LGTPII
+845 
-851 IGLSGFNTAYI
+851 
-862 VQGALLVAL
+862 
-871 AAIIVDRAFERL
+871 
-883 TRWISRHRH
+883 
-892 AQ
+892 

>member
-1 MAVLNG
+1 MAVLSG
-7 ERMHDTMERLL
+7 ERLHENMERLL
-18 PGARSAALLWQG
+18 PGARTAALLWQG
-30 AAVLGGA
+30 AALAGGVL
-37 ALGAGQVY
+37 LGAGRVY

-60 PSYCLAAALG
+60 PAYCLAAAVG
-70 TLAAGLAFQPMLL
+70 TLAAGVVLQPALL
-83 GIKLAVAAVAAAAVR
+83 GIKVGVAAVAAATVR
-98 RLIDGRPGAGALAGC
+98 RLIDGRPRAGALAGC
-113 LTLTAAQVLQIVL
+113 LTLAAAQLVQILLLGGFVNFSQTAA
-126 AGGLFNPGQTVTVGC
+126 VGC

-146 AVFGWAFAHFPAR
+146 AGLGWAFASFPVR
-159 EPRGVCLWLAVATAC
+159 EPRGVCLWLAVGAAC

-190 AGAGLCAAIGGT
+190 SAAGLCAAIGGT

-214 AAITA
+214 AALTA
-219 SGPTLAYAALAV
+219 AGPERAFAALAV
-231 ALGSLA
+231 AMGSLA

-249 AGVFAAGCTAGALA
+249 AGVFAVGCTLGALA
-263 APDAVSVL
+263 APDAVSVV
-271 PLAVSAGVGVVAA
+271 PLAVSAGVGVTAA
-284 LAVPGSVLHKIFPPP
+284 LALPGSVMRRIFPPP

-304 TQGLGGAARKLSAVA
+304 AQGLSGAARKLSAVA

-335 QLPPKGETFDFVV
+335 QMPPKGESFDFVV

-372 AMDGLYHLK
+372 AMDGLQHLK
-381 PTLESKGRVE
+381 PVLESKGRVE
-391 VEDLPGQL
+391 VQDLPGQL
-399 AGCIHPADLCTAAN
+399 SVCIHPADLCTAAN

-421 RRQTRARAVTLRAA
+421 RRQTRARASMLRTA

-448 QLAGKL
+448 QLAAKL

-462 RREARVAQLFAEL
+462 RREAKLAQLFAEL

-488 AGRLTANVTICRT
+488 AGRLTASVTICRT
-501 RFTPDEVAGL
+501 HFTQEEISGLVEEVSRL
-511 TDEMTRIC
+511 C
-519 RRDMDTPEITH
+519 RRDMDLPEITH
-530 CRTVTMLC
+530 CRTVTMLT

-544 FTVEFGAAAHAAGGQ
+544 FTAEFGAAGHAAAGQ

-665 RMLDGASLPMGV
+665 RMLDGASLPMGT

-697 LVSDGALTDGSD
+697 LVSDGALADGAD

-719 KLGHTPKQAAET
+719 RLGHTPKQAAET
-731 VADAAARRAGAK
+731 VADAAARRAGDK
-743 QDDITVAVLAMAVP
+743 RDDITVAVLAV
-757 VLGFGW
+757 G
-763 LPALIALALY
+763 
-773 GILPVLQGTLAGLG
+773 
-787 SIPPGVSGVAE
+787 
-798 GMGMTGWQRLYKV
+798 KV
-811 ELPLAAPVILA
+811 
-822 GIRTSVIVNI
+822 G
-832 GTATIASTVGAST
+832 
-845 LGTPII
+845 
-851 IGLSGFNTAYI
+851 
-862 VQGALLVAL
+862 
-871 AAIIVDRAFERL
+871 
-883 TRWISRHRH
+883 
-892 AQ
+892 

>member
-1 MAVLNG
+1 MAVLSG
-7 ERMHDTMERLL
+7 ERLHENMERLL
-18 PGARSAALLWQG
+18 PGARTAALLWQG
-30 AAVLGGA
+30 AALAGGVL
-37 ALGAGQVY
+37 LGAGRVY

-60 PSYCLAAALG
+60 PAYCLAAAVG
-70 TLAAGLAFQPMLL
+70 TLAAGVVLQPALL
-83 GIKLAVAAVAAAAVR
+83 GIKVGVAAVAAATVR
-98 RLIDGRPGAGALAGC
+98 RLIDGRPRAGALAGC
-113 LTLTAAQVLQIVL
+113 LTLAAAQLVQILLLGGLVNFSQTAA
-126 AGGLFNPGQTVTVGC
+126 VGC

-146 AVFGWAFAHFPAR
+146 AGLGWAFASFPVR
-159 EPRGVCLWLAVATAC
+159 EPRGVCLWLAVGAAC

-185 GLALA
+185 GLVLA
-190 AGAGLCAAIGGT
+190 SAAGLCAAIGGT

-214 AAITA
+214 AALTA
-219 SGPTLAYAALAV
+219 AGPERAFAALAV
-231 ALGSLA
+231 AMGSLA

-249 AGVFAAGCTAGALA
+249 AGVFAVGCTLGALA
-263 APDAVSVL
+263 APDAVSVV
-271 PLAVSAGVGVVAA
+271 PLAVSAGVGVTAA
-284 LAVPGSVLHKIFPPP
+284 LALPGSVMRRIFPPP

-304 TQGLGGAARKLSAVA
+304 AQGLSGAARKLSAVA

-335 QLPPKGETFDFVV
+335 QMPPKGESFDFVV

-372 AMDGLYHLK
+372 AMDGLQHLK
-381 PTLESKGRVE
+381 PVLESKGRVE
-391 VEDLPGQL
+391 VQDLPGQL
-399 AGCIHPADLCTAAN
+399 SVCIHPADLCTAAN

-421 RRQTRARAVTLRAA
+421 RRQTRARASMLRTA

-448 QLAGKL
+448 QLAAKL

-462 RREARVAQLFAEL
+462 RREAKLAQLFAEL

-488 AGRLTANVTICRT
+488 AGRLTASVTICRT
-501 RFTPDEVAGL
+501 HFTQEEISGLVEEVSRL
-511 TDEMTRIC
+511 C
-519 RRDMDTPEITH
+519 RRDMDLPEITH
-530 CRTVTMLC
+530 CRTVTMLT

-544 FTVEFGAAAHAAGGQ
+544 FTAEFGAAGHAAAGQ

-594 QMAAKL
+594 QMAARL

-665 RMLDGASLPMGV
+665 RMLDGASLPMGM

-697 LVSDGALTDGSD
+697 LVSDGALADGAD

-719 KLGHTPKQAAET
+719 RLGHTPKQAAEA
-731 VADAAARRAGAK
+731 VADAAARRAGDK
-743 QDDITVAVLAMAVP
+743 RDDITVAVLAV
-757 VLGFGW
+757 G
-763 LPALIALALY
+763 
-773 GILPVLQGTLAGLG
+773 
-787 SIPPGVSGVAE
+787 
-798 GMGMTGWQRLYKV
+798 KV
-811 ELPLAAPVILA
+811 
-822 GIRTSVIVNI
+822 G
-832 GTATIASTVGAST
+832 
-845 LGTPII
+845 
-851 IGLSGFNTAYI
+851 
-862 VQGALLVAL
+862 
-871 AAIIVDRAFERL
+871 
-883 TRWISRHRH
+883 
-892 AQ
+892 

>member
-1 MAVLNG
+1 MAVLSG
-7 ERMHDTMERLL
+7 ERLHENMERLL
-18 PGARSAALLWQG
+18 PGARTAALLWQG
-30 AAVLGGA
+30 AALAGGVL
-37 ALGAGQVY
+37 LGAGRVY

-60 PSYCLAAALG
+60 PAYCLAAAVG
-70 TLAAGLAFQPMLL
+70 TLAAGVVLQPALL
-83 GIKLAVAAVAAAAVR
+83 GIKVGVAAVAAATVR
-98 RLIDGRPGAGALAGC
+98 RLIDGRPRAGALAGC
-113 LTLTAAQVLQIVL
+113 LTLAAAQLVQILLLGGLVNFSQTAA
-126 AGGLFNPGQTVTVGC
+126 VGC

-146 AVFGWAFAHFPAR
+146 AGLGWAFASFPVR
-159 EPRGVCLWLAVATAC
+159 EPRGVCLWLAVGAAC

-190 AGAGLCAAIGGT
+190 SAAGLCAAIGGT

-214 AAITA
+214 AALTA
-219 SGPTLAYAALAV
+219 AGPERAFAALAV
-231 ALGSLA
+231 AMGSLA

-249 AGVFAAGCTAGALA
+249 AGVFAVGCTLGALA
-263 APDAVSVL
+263 APDAVSVV
-271 PLAVSAGVGVVAA
+271 PLAVSAGVGVTAA
-284 LAVPGSVLHKIFPPP
+284 LALPGSVMRSIFPPP

-304 TQGLGGAARKLSAVA
+304 AQGLSGAARKLSAVA

-335 QLPPKGETFDFVV
+335 QMPPKGESFDFVV

-372 AMDGLYHLK
+372 AMDGLQHLK
-381 PTLESKGRVE
+381 PVLESKGRVE
-391 VEDLPGQL
+391 VQDLPGQL
-399 AGCIHPADLCTAAN
+399 SVCIHPADLCTAAN

-421 RRQTRARAVTLRAA
+421 RRQTRARASMLRTA

-448 QLAGKL
+448 QLAAKL

-462 RREARVAQLFAEL
+462 RREAKLAQLFAEL

-488 AGRLTANVTICRT
+488 AGRLTASVTICRT
-501 RFTPDEVAGL
+501 HFTQEEISGLVEEVSRL
-511 TDEMTRIC
+511 C
-519 RRDMDTPEITH
+519 RRDMDLPEITH
-530 CRTVTMLC
+530 CRTVTMLT

-544 FTVEFGAAAHAAGGQ
+544 FTAEFGAAGHAAAGQ

-665 RMLDGASLPMGV
+665 RMLDGASLPMGM

-691 AGDWVV
+691 DGDWVV
-697 LVSDGALTDGSD
+697 LVSDGALADGAD

-719 KLGHTPKQAAET
+719 RLGHTPKQAAET
-731 VADAAARRAGAK
+731 VADAAARRAGDK
-743 QDDITVAVLAMAVP
+743 RDDITVAVLAVD
-757 VLGFGW
+757 
-763 LPALIALALY
+763 
-773 GILPVLQGTLAGLG
+773 
-787 SIPPGVSGVAE
+787 
-798 GMGMTGWQRLYKV
+798 KV
-811 ELPLAAPVILA
+811 
-822 GIRTSVIVNI
+822 G
-832 GTATIASTVGAST
+832 
-845 LGTPII
+845 
-851 IGLSGFNTAYI
+851 
-862 VQGALLVAL
+862 
-871 AAIIVDRAFERL
+871 
-883 TRWISRHRH
+883 
-892 AQ
+892 

>member
-1 MAVLNG
+1 MAVLSG
-7 ERMHDTMERLL
+7 ERLHENMERLL
-18 PGARSAALLWQG
+18 PGARTAALLWQG
-30 AAVLGGA
+30 AALAGGVL
-37 ALGAGQVY
+37 LGAGRVY
-45 GGAAPFGLALVIGCP
+45 GGATPFGLALVIGCP
-60 PSYCLAAALG
+60 PAYCLAAAVG
-70 TLAAGLAFQPMLL
+70 TLAAGVVLQPALL
-83 GIKLAVAAVAAAAVR
+83 GIKVGVAAVAAATVR
-98 RLIDGRPGAGALAGC
+98 RLIDGRSRAGALAGC
-113 LTLTAAQVLQIVL
+113 LTLAAAQLVQILLLGGLVNFSQTAA
-126 AGGLFNPGQTVTVGC
+126 VGC

-146 AVFGWAFAHFPAR
+146 AGLGWAFASFPVR
-159 EPRGVCLWLAVATAC
+159 EPRGVCLWLAVGAAC

-185 GLALA
+185 GLVLA
-190 AGAGLCAAIGGT
+190 SAAGLCAAIGGT

-214 AAITA
+214 AALTA
-219 SGPTLAYAALAV
+219 SGPERAFAALAV
-231 ALGSLA
+231 AMGSLA

-249 AGVFAAGCTAGALA
+249 AGVFAVGCTLGALA
-263 APDAVSVL
+263 APDAVSVV
-271 PLAVSAGVGVVAA
+271 PLAVSAGVGVTAA
-284 LAVPGSVLHKIFPPP
+284 LALPGSVMRRIFPPP

-304 TQGLGGAARKLSAVA
+304 AQGLSGAARKLSAVA

-335 QLPPKGETFDFVV
+335 QMPPKGESFDFVV

-372 AMDGLYHLK
+372 AMDGLQHLK
-381 PTLESKGRVE
+381 PVLESKGRVE
-391 VEDLPGQL
+391 VQDLPGQL
-399 AGCIHPADLCTAAN
+399 SVCIHPADLCTAAN

-421 RRQTRARAVTLRAA
+421 RRQTRARASMLRTA

-448 QLAGKL
+448 QLAAKL

-462 RREARVAQLFAEL
+462 RREAKLAQLFAEL

-488 AGRLTANVTICRT
+488 AGRLTASVTICRT
-501 RFTPDEVAGL
+501 HFTQEEISGLVEEVSRL
-511 TDEMTRIC
+511 C
-519 RRDMDTPEITH
+519 RRDMDLPEITH
-530 CRTVTMLC
+530 CRTVTMLT

-544 FTVEFGAAAHAAGGQ
+544 FTAEFGAAGHAAAGQ

-665 RMLDGASLPMGV
+665 RMLDGASLPMGM

-697 LVSDGALTDGSD
+697 LVSDGALADGAD

-719 KLGHTPKQAAET
+719 RLGHTPKQAAET
-731 VADAAARRAGAK
+731 VADAAARRAGDK
-743 QDDITVAVLAMAVP
+743 RDDITVAVLAV
-757 VLGFGW
+757 G
-763 LPALIALALY
+763 
-773 GILPVLQGTLAGLG
+773 
-787 SIPPGVSGVAE
+787 
-798 GMGMTGWQRLYKV
+798 KV
-811 ELPLAAPVILA
+811 
-822 GIRTSVIVNI
+822 G
-832 GTATIASTVGAST
+832 
-845 LGTPII
+845 
-851 IGLSGFNTAYI
+851 
-862 VQGALLVAL
+862 
-871 AAIIVDRAFERL
+871 
-883 TRWISRHRH
+883 
-892 AQ
+892 

>member
-1 MAVLNG
+1 MAVLSG
-7 ERMHDTMERLL
+7 ERLHENMERLL
-18 PGARSAALLWQG
+18 PGARTAALLWQG
-30 AAVLGGA
+30 AALAGGVL
-37 ALGAGQVY
+37 LGAGRVY

-60 PSYCLAAALG
+60 PAYCLAAAVG
-70 TLAAGLAFQPMLL
+70 TLAAGVVLQPALL
-83 GIKLAVAAVAAAAVR
+83 GIKVGVAAVAAATVR
-98 RLIDGRPGAGALAGC
+98 RLIDGRPRAGALAGC
-113 LTLTAAQVLQIVL
+113 LTLAAAQLVQILLLGGLVNFSQTAA
-126 AGGLFNPGQTVTVGC
+126 VGC

-146 AVFGWAFAHFPAR
+146 AGLGWAFASFPVR
-159 EPRGVCLWLAVATAC
+159 EPRGVCLWLAVGAAC

-185 GLALA
+185 GLVLA
-190 AGAGLCAAIGGT
+190 SAAGLCAAIGGT

-214 AAITA
+214 AALTA
-219 SGPTLAYAALAV
+219 SGPERAFAALAV
-231 ALGSLA
+231 AMGSLA

-249 AGVFAAGCTAGALA
+249 AGVFAVGCTLGALA
-263 APDAVSVL
+263 APDAVSVV
-271 PLAVSAGVGVVAA
+271 PLAVSAGVGVTAA
-284 LAVPGSVLHKIFPPP
+284 LALPGSVMRRIFPPP

-304 TQGLGGAARKLSAVA
+304 AQGLSGAARKLSAVA

-335 QLPPKGETFDFVV
+335 QMPPKGESFDFVV

-372 AMDGLYHLK
+372 AMDGLQHLK
-381 PTLESKGRVE
+381 PVLESKGRVE
-391 VEDLPGQL
+391 VQDLPGQL
-399 AGCIHPADLCTAAN
+399 SVCIHPADLCTAAN

-421 RRQTRARAVTLRAA
+421 RRQTRARASMLRTA

-448 QLAGKL
+448 QLAAKL

-462 RREARVAQLFAEL
+462 RREAKLAQLFAEL

-488 AGRLTANVTICRT
+488 AGRLTASVTICRT
-501 RFTPDEVAGL
+501 HFTQEEISGLVEEVSRL
-511 TDEMTRIC
+511 C
-519 RRDMDTPEITH
+519 RRDMDLPEITH
-530 CRTVTMLC
+530 CRTVTMLT

-544 FTVEFGAAAHAAGGQ
+544 FTAEFGAAGHAAAGQ

-665 RMLDGASLPMGV
+665 RMLDGASLPMGM

-697 LVSDGALTDGSD
+697 LVSDGALADGAD

-719 KLGHTPKQAAET
+719 RLGHTPKQAAET
-731 VADAAARRAGAK
+731 VADAAARRAGDK
-743 QDDITVAVLAMAVP
+743 RDDITVAVLAVD
-757 VLGFGW
+757 
-763 LPALIALALY
+763 
-773 GILPVLQGTLAGLG
+773 
-787 SIPPGVSGVAE
+787 
-798 GMGMTGWQRLYKV
+798 KV
-811 ELPLAAPVILA
+811 
-822 GIRTSVIVNI
+822 G
-832 GTATIASTVGAST
+832 
-845 LGTPII
+845 
-851 IGLSGFNTAYI
+851 
-862 VQGALLVAL
+862 
-871 AAIIVDRAFERL
+871 
-883 TRWISRHRH
+883 
-892 AQ
+892 

>member
-1 MAVLNG
+1 MAVLSG
-7 ERMHDTMERLL
+7 ERLHENMERLL
-18 PGARSAALLWQG
+18 PGARTAALLWQG
-30 AAVLGGA
+30 AALAGGVL
-37 ALGAGQVY
+37 LGAGRVY

-60 PSYCLAAALG
+60 PAYCLAAAVG
-70 TLAAGLAFQPMLL
+70 TLAAGVVLQPALL
-83 GIKLAVAAVAAAAVR
+83 GIKVGVAAVAAATVR
-98 RLIDGRPGAGALAGC
+98 RLIDGRPRAGALAGC
-113 LTLTAAQVLQIVL
+113 LTLAAAQLVQILLLGGLVNFSQTAA
-126 AGGLFNPGQTVTVGC
+126 VGC

-146 AVFGWAFAHFPAR
+146 AGLGWAFASFPVR
-159 EPRGVCLWLAVATAC
+159 EPRGVCLWLAVGAAC
-174 LQRCAVGPLAP
+174 LQRFAVGPLAP

-190 AGAGLCAAIGGT
+190 SAAGLCAAIGGT

-214 AAITA
+214 AALTA
-219 SGPTLAYAALAV
+219 AGPERAFAALAV
-231 ALGSLA
+231 AMGSLA

-249 AGVFAAGCTAGALA
+249 AGVFAVGCTLGALA
-263 APDAVSVL
+263 APDAVSVV
-271 PLAVSAGVGVVAA
+271 PLAVSAGVGVTAA
-284 LAVPGSVLHKIFPPP
+284 LALPGSVMRRIFPPP

-304 TQGLGGAARKLSAVA
+304 AQGLSGAARKLSAVA

-335 QLPPKGETFDFVV
+335 QMPPKGESFDFVV

-372 AMDGLYHLK
+372 AMDGLQHLK
-381 PTLESKGRVE
+381 PVLESKGRVE
-391 VEDLPGQL
+391 VQDLPGQL
-399 AGCIHPADLCTAAN
+399 SVCIHPADLCTAAN

-421 RRQTRARAVTLRAA
+421 RRQTRARASMLRTA

-448 QLAGKL
+448 QLAAKL

-462 RREARVAQLFAEL
+462 RREAKLAQLFAEL

-488 AGRLTANVTICRT
+488 AGRLTASVTICRT
-501 RFTPDEVAGL
+501 HFTQEEISGLVEEVSRL
-511 TDEMTRIC
+511 C
-519 RRDMDTPEITH
+519 RRDMDLPEITH
-530 CRTVTMLC
+530 CRTVTMLT

-544 FTVEFGAAAHAAGGQ
+544 FTAEFGAAGHAAAGQ

-665 RMLDGASLPMGV
+665 RMLDGASLPMGM

-697 LVSDGALTDGSD
+697 LVSDGALADGAD

-719 KLGHTPKQAAET
+719 RLGHTPKQAAET
-731 VADAAARRAGAK
+731 VADAAARRAGDK
-743 QDDITVAVLAMAVP
+743 RDDITVAVLAV
-757 VLGFGW
+757 G
-763 LPALIALALY
+763 
-773 GILPVLQGTLAGLG
+773 
-787 SIPPGVSGVAE
+787 
-798 GMGMTGWQRLYKV
+798 KV
-811 ELPLAAPVILA
+811 
-822 GIRTSVIVNI
+822 G
-832 GTATIASTVGAST
+832 
-845 LGTPII
+845 
-851 IGLSGFNTAYI
+851 
-862 VQGALLVAL
+862 
-871 AAIIVDRAFERL
+871 
-883 TRWISRHRH
+883 
-892 AQ
+892 

>member
-1 MAVLNG
+1 MAVLSG
-7 ERMHDTMERLL
+7 ERLHENMERLL
-18 PGARSAALLWQG
+18 PGARTAALLWQG
-30 AAVLGGA
+30 TALAGGVL
-37 ALGAGQVY
+37 LGAGRVY

-60 PSYCLAAALG
+60 PAYCLAAAVG
-70 TLAAGLAFQPMLL
+70 TLAAGVVLQPALL
-83 GIKLAVAAVAAAAVR
+83 GIKVGVAAVAAATVR
-98 RLIDGRPGAGALAGC
+98 RLIDGRPRAGALAGC
-113 LTLTAAQVLQIVL
+113 LTLAAAQLVQILLLGGLVNFSQTAA
-126 AGGLFNPGQTVTVGC
+126 VGC

-146 AVFGWAFAHFPAR
+146 AGLGWAFASFPVR
-159 EPRGVCLWLAVATAC
+159 EPRGVCLWLAVGAAC

-185 GLALA
+185 GLVLA
-190 AGAGLCAAIGGT
+190 SAAGLCAAIGGT

-249 AGVFAAGCTAGALA
+249 AGVFAVGCTLGALA
-263 APDAVSVL
+263 APDAVSVV
-271 PLAVSAGVGVVAA
+271 PLAVSAGVGVTAA
-284 LAVPGSVLHKIFPPP
+284 LALPGSVMRRIFPPP

-304 TQGLGGAARKLSAVA
+304 AQGLSGAARKLSAVA

-335 QLPPKGETFDFVV
+335 QMPPKGESFDFVV

-372 AMDGLYHLK
+372 AMDGLQHLK
-381 PTLESKGRVE
+381 PVLESKGRVE
-391 VEDLPGQL
+391 VQDLPGQL
-399 AGCIHPADLCTAAN
+399 SVCIHPADLCTAAN

-421 RRQTRARAVTLRAA
+421 RRQTRARASMLRTA

-448 QLAGKL
+448 QLAAKL

-462 RREARVAQLFAEL
+462 RREAKLAQLFAEL

-488 AGRLTANVTICRT
+488 AGRLTASVTICRT
-501 RFTPDEVAGL
+501 HFTQEEISGLVEEVSRL
-511 TDEMTRIC
+511 C
-519 RRDMDTPEITH
+519 RRDMDLPEITH
-530 CRTVTMLC
+530 CRTVTMLT

-544 FTVEFGAAAHAAGGQ
+544 FTAEFGAAGHAAAGQ

-665 RMLDGASLPMGV
+665 RMLDGASLPMGM

-691 AGDWVV
+691 DGDWVV
-697 LVSDGALTDGSD
+697 LVSDGALADGAD

-719 KLGHTPKQAAET
+719 RLGHTPKQAAET
-731 VADAAARRAGAK
+731 VADAAARRAGDK
-743 QDDITVAVLAMAVP
+743 RDDITVAVLAV
-757 VLGFGW
+757 G
-763 LPALIALALY
+763 
-773 GILPVLQGTLAGLG
+773 
-787 SIPPGVSGVAE
+787 
-798 GMGMTGWQRLYKV
+798 KV
-811 ELPLAAPVILA
+811 
-822 GIRTSVIVNI
+822 G
-832 GTATIASTVGAST
+832 
-845 LGTPII
+845 
-851 IGLSGFNTAYI
+851 
-862 VQGALLVAL
+862 
-871 AAIIVDRAFERL
+871 
-883 TRWISRHRH
+883 
-892 AQ
+892 